1 MDIWHWVVALTA
13 LTGLEIILGID
24 NIIFLTILASRL
36 PPKEQPFARRM
47 GLLAALVTR
56 LGLLFAV
63 NWLMGLKEPLFEIPA
78 LAPVLTE
85 PKDIS
90 TKDLILIVG
99 GLFLVGKSVMEIHHK
114 LEGGEDEE
122 HGSARTYSNFWMV
135 VGQIAVID
143 IVFSLDSVI
152 TAVGMA
158 RDFWLIATAMI
169 ITIFI
174 MLLASEP
181 VARMVE
187 SHPTLKILGLSF
199 LILIGFLLVAEGFH
213 QEIQRGYIYF
223 TMAFALGVE
232 ALNIRI
238 RPGSKVKLHGPHL
251 PPEGQSQPQE
261 KHALPEVEL
270 KHGSEKKPPS
280 ESVPSDAPRSPHG
293 G

>member
-36 PPKEQPFARRM
+36 PPRDQPFARRM
-47 GLLAALVTR
+47 GLLAALGTR
-56 LGLLFAV
+56 LGLLLAV
-63 NWLMGLKEPLFEIPA
+63 NWLMGLKQALFVIPEIGPL
-78 LAPVLTE
+78 LTE
-85 PKDIS
+85 PKEIS
-90 TKDLILIVG
+90 TKDLILILG

-114 LEGGEDEE
+114 LEGEEDEE
-122 HGSARTYSNFWMV
+122 QGSTRTYSNFWMV

-158 RDFWLIATAMI
+158 RDFWLIATAMV

-174 MLLASEP
+174 MLIASEP

-213 QEIQRGYIYF
+213 QEVQKGYIYF

-251 PPEGQSQPQE
+251 PPEEPSPPQE
-261 KHALPEVEL
+261 THKLPDMEFRPAPENT
-270 KHGSEKKPPS
+270 PPS
-280 ESVPSDAPRSPHG
+280 NSPSADAPRPPHG